1 MNFDE
6 YIQMLTM
13 TLREPESNKELFSTI
28 MTLNTLPDW
37 NLKDRNIFEFKLLE
51 LSTDFVLNTD
61 PEDAE
66 IIDESDLTEKPSSRF
81 DEIYYLE
88 LNEIIHNTL
97 NTFYEKKSNTFVEK
111 VTILYVLKQLN
122 EEGNTIVMIT
132 HDLNVAKSAG
142 RIVHIIDGELSE

>member
-6 YIQMLTM
+6 YIQMLTT

-61 PEDAE
+61 PEDVE
-66 IIDESDLTEKPSSRF
+66 IIDESDSTEKLSKF
-81 DEIYYLE
+81 DEIYSLYLKH
-88 LNEIIHNTL
+88 LDSKN
-97 NTFYEKKSNTFVEK
+97 S
-111 VTILYVLKQLN
+111 
-122 EEGNTIVMIT
+122 
-132 HDLNVAKSAG
+132 
-142 RIVHIIDGELSE
+142 

>member
-13 TLREPESNKELFSTI
+13 TLREPESNKELFSKI
-28 MTLNTLPDW
+28 MNLNTLTDW

-66 IIDESDLTEKPSSRF
+66 IIDESDSIENPSRF
-81 DEIYYLE
+81 DEIYSLYLKH
-88 LNEIIHNTL
+88 LDS
-97 NTFYEKKSNTFVEK
+97 KRS
-111 VTILYVLKQLN
+111 
-122 EEGNTIVMIT
+122 
-132 HDLNVAKSAG
+132 
-142 RIVHIIDGELSE
+142 